1 MEFEGRTKLV
11 LKDNTVMKYA
21 DLVVKCTAKTAQK
34 IMDEIRNF
42 ILGAGVSN
50 AWCFDEVST
59 AEIGRDVSDP
69 YACFLHKD
77 ATGTVEALLALAYSP
92 AGEWH
97 DEGRLWVANVV
108 PSQSGRLS
116 PCEYNAIV
124 QHFADE
130 LLNPILVQ
138 KFPQLSC
145 EISQTEC
152 ETEPD
157 GMEEDDEDKA
167 DVGRFADFKIGTAPT
182 GEPIRYTCNPK
193 CLSNFF
199 GLNPGAPQYLTPV
212 FFKTAVLDRYRDE
225 PSCYAVESGCLRCR
239 RKGITVWT
247 LPMGNDDIR
256 CVCAWLGDLGMIPY
270 SQQQHFASYNVTRGE
285 IDAAFFKTQICAEFC
300 DVRHPVAVFKN
311 AYFNLRSVGWETLG
325 WHVLLPLAAGDSH
338 YFSSLKLLTHDEQ
351 KEFDEQI
358 LALTKILIDSLNIQ
372 ELRKLVPCEKLGITL
387 LENVFQQR
395 GAVGSEGHIQF
406 LRELQ
411 RMRSKSVA
419 HRKSRDEYATICRD
433 VGMDRLG
440 PGEVLRRFF
449 EKGTSFLQFVQENID
464 IFK

>member
-1 MEFEGRTKLV
+1 M
-11 LKDNTVMKYA
+11 
-21 DLVVKCTAKTAQK
+21 
-34 IMDEIRNF
+34 
-42 ILGAGVSN
+42 
-50 AWCFDEVST
+50 
-59 AEIGRDVSDP
+59 
-69 YACFLHKD
+69 
-77 ATGTVEALLALAYSP
+77 
-92 AGEWH
+92 
-97 DEGRLWVANVV
+97 
-108 PSQSGRLS
+108 
-116 PCEYNAIV
+116 
-124 QHFADE
+124 
-130 LLNPILVQ
+130 
-138 KFPQLSC
+138 
-145 EISQTEC
+145 
-152 ETEPD
+152 
-157 GMEEDDEDKA
+157 
-167 DVGRFADFKIGTAPT
+167 
-182 GEPIRYTCNPK
+182 
-193 CLSNFF
+193 
-199 GLNPGAPQYLTPV
+199 
-212 FFKTAVLDRYRDE
+212 
-225 PSCYAVESGCLRCR
+225 
-239 RKGITVWT
+239 WT